1 MRASARRSFPGA
13 NRSPITM
20 QISLFP
26 DRSLFAV
33 LVIFIIN
40 YFVVRRFFLKPIN
53 DVLEAREHETKTADE
68 LYEQAMSRFN
78 EATSHVEAKLHEAK
92 REAAA
97 VREHFRAEAAK
108 HRAGLVERTIAEA
121 RRAIDEAEA
130 KLKADV
136 KAARERIVIEAESLA
151 RIAAERILGRAI

>member
-1 MRASARRSFPGA
+1 
-13 NRSPITM
+13 M

-40 YFVVRRFFLKPIN
+40 YFVVRKFFLKPIN
-53 DVLEAREHETKTADE
+53 EVLEAREHDIKSSDE
-68 LYEQAMSRFN
+68 VYEAAMARFN
-78 EATSHVEAKLHEAK
+78 EATSHVESKLHDAK
-92 REAAA
+92 REAAG
-97 VREHFRAEAAK
+97 VREKFRGEATA
-108 HRAGLVERTIAEA
+108 HRQRRVDETIASARHFIEEA
-121 RRAIDEAEA
+121 DA

-151 RIAAERILGRAI
+151 RLAAERILGRAI